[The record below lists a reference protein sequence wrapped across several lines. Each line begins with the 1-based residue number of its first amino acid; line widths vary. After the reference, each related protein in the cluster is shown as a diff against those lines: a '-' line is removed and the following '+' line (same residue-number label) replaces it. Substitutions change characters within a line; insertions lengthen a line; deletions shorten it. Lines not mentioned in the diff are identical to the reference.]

1 MKIAILGD
9 THFGMRNDNQVFANL
24 YARFYNETFFPYL
37 QEHDIKCVVQLGDL
51 FDRRKYINFQSLA
64 HARENFFDYFKR
76 HPMIEFHTLLGNHDI
91 FFKNKLDVNSPVLL
105 LHDIDMHIHAQPKT
119 MEFGGVKIDFI
130 PWLCED
136 NYDEILKFIRE
147 SNSEFC
153 FGHFELEGFEMD
165 AGNFCQEGMDSDVL
179 KRYET
184 VFTGHFHHR
193 SRKGNIFY
201 VGSPGEMTWADY
213 NDPRGFHVFDTETR
227 ETEFIQNPHT
237 IFRKIFYNDEEQ
249 YLQDINEIDYTQYQN
264 KYVKVIVSKKANP
277 FLFDTMIDNLTK
289 SNPVDVTIVEDFSEA
304 TIDELYEVDQA
315 DDTSTILEKYIDN
328 VEIDLNKDKLKSI
341 IKEVYT
347 EALTIE

>member
-9 THFGMRNDNQVFANL
+9 THFGMRNDSQAFANL

-37 QEHDIKCVVQLGDL
+37 EEHDIKCVVQLGDL

-76 HPMIEFHTLLGNHDI
+76 HPMVEFHTLLGNHDI
-91 FFKNKLDVNSPVLL
+91 FYKNKLDVNSPVLL
-105 LHDIDMHIHAQPKT
+105 LHDIDMHIHTQPKT
-119 MEFGGVKIDFI
+119 MDFDGVKFDFI
-130 PWLCED
+130 PWLCDD

-147 SNSEFC
+147 SSSEFC

-165 AGNFCQEGMDSDVL
+165 AGNFCLEGMDSDAL

-213 NDPRGFHVFDTETR
+213 DDPRGFHVFDTETR

-249 YLQDINEIDYTQYQN
+249 YLHDINEMDYTQYQN
-264 KYVKVIVSKKANP
+264 KYVKVIVSKKTNP
-277 FLFDTMIDNLTK
+277 FLFDTMIDNLSK
-289 SNPVDVTIVEDFSEA
+289 SNPIDVTIVEDFSEA

-315 DDTSTILEKYIDN
+315 DDTATILDKYIDN
-328 VEIDLNKDKLKSI
+328 VEIDLNKEKLKSI

-347 EALTIE
+347 EALTVE

>member
-9 THFGMRNDNQVFANL
+9 THHGMRNDNQVFANL

-37 QEHDIKCVVQLGDL
+37 KEHDIKCVVQLGDL

-91 FFKNKLDVNSPVLL
+91 FYKNKLDVNSPVLL

-119 MEFGGVKIDFI
+119 MEFDGVKFDFI

-153 FGHFELEGFEMD
+153 FGHFELQGFEMD
-165 AGNFCQEGMDSDVL
+165 AGNFCLEGMDSDTL

-193 SRKGNIFY
+193 SHRGNIFY

-213 NDPRGFHVFDTETR
+213 DDPRGFHVFDTKTR

-249 YLQDINEIDYTQYQN
+249 MLHDINQIDYMEYQN
-264 KYVKVIVSKKANP
+264 KYVKVIVSKKTNV
-277 FLFDTMIDNLTK
+277 FLFDTMMDNLTR
-289 SNPVDVTIVEDFSEA
+289 SNPIDVTVVEDFSEA

-315 DDTSTILEKYIDN
+315 DDTATILDKYIDN